1 VFNKIGDIRMRLI
14 GLVGDMIKDI
24 YVYGECNRISPES
37 PIPVFEQKRIV
48 VTDGGSG
55 NVARN
60 LKSLGMEVEHYYSGQ
75 ISEKTRYVVGDQI
88 VFRSDKDAISDIAI
102 TDVEFSP
109 QIKYVILSDYN
120 KGFLADPSTLIT
132 NLNYKHIK
140 SIVDIKKNIEHYRN
154 AFIVKM
160 NEREYNT
167 YCKNRELN
175 DLRLKYNIENIIVT
189 LGARGSLVAT
199 PEGQTTIKTEY
210 HQVSDVTG
218 AGDVFIS
225 ALAYFINIG
234 ESVLKSAEYATK
246 LASLSVTKFGTYN
259 ITQEDLRRVK
269 PRVVFT
275 NGCFDLLHRGHVEY
289 LQKSKELGDRLIV
302 GINSDQSVKR
312 LKGAERPLTRQED
325 RKELL
330 ENLKFVDEVIIF
342 DEDTPY
348 KLIQNL
354 KPDIITKGGDYKSV
368 DQVVGNDLAE
378 VVLIPFV
385 EGYST
390 TSIIQK
396 VK

>member
-1 VFNKIGDIRMRLI
+1 MRPI
-14 GLVGDMIKDI
+14 GLIGDMIKDI
-24 YVYGECNRISPES
+24 YIYGECNRISPES
-37 PIPVFEQKRIV
+37 PIPVFEHHRTV

-55 NVARN
+55 NVAKN
-60 LKSLGMEVEHYYSGQ
+60 LKSLGVKVEHYHSEQ
-75 ISEKTRYVVGDQI
+75 ISEKTRYVVGNQI
-88 VFRSDKDAISDIAI
+88 VFRSDRDLVSDIAI
-102 TDVEFSP
+102 TDAVFSREVR
-109 QIKYVILSDYN
+109 YAILSDYN
-120 KGFLADPSTLIT
+120 KGFLAGSRTLIA
-132 NLNYKHIK
+132 NLNSRGIK
-140 SIVDIKKNIEHYRN
+140 SIVDVKKTIENYQS

-160 NEREYNT
+160 NEKEYTT
-167 YCKNRELN
+167 YCNNRTLN
-175 DLRLKYNIENIIVT
+175 DLREQYDIENIIVT
-189 LGARGSLVAT
+189 LGAKGCLVAT
-199 PEGQTTIKTEY
+199 PDGQAAIETEQ

-225 ALAYFINIG
+225 VLAYFINIG

-259 ITQEDLRRVK
+259 ITLEDLRKVK

-289 LQKSKELGDRLIV
+289 LKKSKELGDKLIV
-302 GINSDQSVKR
+302 GINSDRSVKR
-312 LKGAERPLTRQED
+312 LKGADRPLTRQED

-348 KLIQNL
+348 KLIQEL
-354 KPDIITKGGDYKSV
+354 RPDIITKGGDYKSV

-385 EGYST
+385 DGYST
-390 TSIIQK
+390 TNIIDRNK
-396 VK
+396 

>member
-1 VFNKIGDIRMRLI
+1 MRPI
-14 GLVGDMIKDI
+14 GLIGDMIKDI
-24 YVYGECNRISPES
+24 YIYGECNRISPES
-37 PIPVFEQKRIV
+37 PIPVFEHHRTV

-55 NVARN
+55 NVAKN
-60 LKSLGMEVEHYYSGQ
+60 LRSLGIEVEHHHSKQ
-75 ISEKTRYVVGDQI
+75 ISEKTRYVVGNQI
-88 VFRSDKDAISDIAI
+88 VFRSDRDLVSDIAI
-102 TDVEFSP
+102 TDVVFSREVR
-109 QIKYVILSDYN
+109 YAILSDYN
-120 KGFLADPSTLIT
+120 KGFLAGSRTLIA
-132 NLNYKHIK
+132 NLNSRGIK
-140 SIVDIKKNIEHYRN
+140 TIVDVKKTIENYQN

-160 NEREYNT
+160 NEKEYTT
-167 YCKNRELN
+167 YCNNRTLN
-175 DLRLKYNIENIIVT
+175 DLREQYGIENIIVT
-189 LGARGSLVAT
+189 LGAKGCLVAT
-199 PEGQTTIKTEY
+199 PDGQAAIETEQ

-225 ALAYFINIG
+225 VLAYFINIG

-259 ITQEDLRRVK
+259 ITLEDLRKVK

-289 LQKSKELGDRLIV
+289 LKKSKELGDKLIV
-302 GINSDQSVKR
+302 GINSDRSVKR
-312 LKGAERPLTRQED
+312 LKGADRPLTRQED

-348 KLIQNL
+348 KLIQEL
-354 KPDIITKGGDYKSV
+354 RPDIITKGGDYKSV

-385 EGYST
+385 DGYST
-390 TSIIQK
+390 TNIIDRNK
-396 VK
+396 